1 MKTLVEL
8 RDEHSHLVKSNVDAV
23 EICEKEDRAMTEEE
37 QAEFDQRQAEIG
49 GLLKQIAQ
57 LEETIKRREVAKDQ
71 RDKLTKERNE
81 LQDHNSGRITEPDN
95 PANRNTGDGE
105 KQNWSV
111 PYRTGKLKAFK
122 GPNAERNAH
131 MAGKWLHASIFGN
144 EHAQRWCQRNGVETR
159 ALGTNPNAAGGALV
173 PDVLESAIIDLR
185 EQYGVLRQLVPV
197 FPMSSDLVTLPRRA
211 GGVTASFGAENTA
224 IAESD
229 PSFNNVQLTAKK
241 LGVLTRMSTEIS
253 EDSIISIGDWIA
265 QEFAWAFALREDQTV
280 FTGTGTAAFGGIV
293 GLATQTVDG
302 THTAGAIDATSG
314 TDTMVA
320 IDSEDLANLMGAL
333 PQYAHPTAKFIT
345 SRAGYDLVFSRLA
358 VAGGGNTI
366 QTLQGG
372 PLQFSWLGYPVAISQ
387 VLPGTGTIN
396 NVPMF
401 YFGDL
406 AKAVTFGERRGMTMA
421 EDRSVYFVE
430 DQIALK
436 ATSRVDIA
444 IHDLGD
450 NTTAGPL
457 VTMVG
462 NT

>member
-8 RDEHSHLVKSNVDAV
+8 NDEHSHLVKSQQDACKV
-23 EICEKEDRAMTEEE
+23 CEDEDRAMTAEE
-37 QAEFDQRQAEIG
+37 QADFDQRQAEIT
-49 GLLKQIAQ
+49 GLQAQIDQLNETLKRAEIAKTQ
-57 LEETIKRREVAKDQ
+57 VDALKNRQA
-71 RDKLTKERNE
+71 ER
-81 LQDHNSGRITEPDN
+81 QTEPAQPVN
-95 PANRNTGDGE
+95 SEPSGE
-105 KQNWSV
+105 QRPSWETN
-111 PYRTGKLKAFK
+111 YRTGKLKAFK
-122 GPNAERNAH
+122 GENAERNAH
-131 MAGKWLHASIFGN
+131 MAGQWYLATLFRN
-144 EHAQRWCQRNGVETR
+144 EKALRWCQRYGVEAR

-173 PDVLESAIIDLR
+173 PDILEQAIIDLR
-185 EQYGVLRQLVPV
+185 EEYGVLRKLVPAH
-197 FPMSSDLVTLPRRA
+197 PMGSDLVTLPRRA
-211 GGVTASFGAENTA
+211 GGVTAAFGAENATL
-224 IAESD
+224 AESD
-229 PSFNNVQLTAKK
+229 PSWNNVQLTAKK
-241 LGVLTRMSTEIS
+241 MGVFTRMSTEIS
-253 EDSIISIGDWIA
+253 EDAIVSIADWLT
-265 QEFAWAFALREDQTV
+265 QEFAYAFALLEDQTV

-314 TDTMVA
+314 TDTMAA
-320 IDSEDLANLMGAL
+320 IDAEDLGNLMGAL
-333 PQYAHPTAKFIT
+333 PQYAHPTAKFIC
-345 SRAGYDLVFSRLA
+345 SRFAYDLVFSRLA

-366 QTLQGG
+366 QSLQGG

-406 AKAVTFGERRGMTMA
+406 AKACTLGERRGITVGTSDQRYW
-421 EDRSVYFVE
+421 EV
-430 DQIALK
+430 DQIAMK
-436 ATSRVDIA
+436 ATSRIDIA